1 MGASCLPAAV
11 LRRARKGASSEL
23 LKASRQRAVGEDQKR
38 EGGLVRAM
46 RGMIGGMIRVLG
58 FYKCQCGGLTLS
70 WSFVNRIEIECS
82 SCCLGK
88 IKKNVRGMSHQ
99 NIMGARQTL
108 PLKRRTSDQEVAPRH
123 TNVKHTSLVV
133 RWEYGI
139 RGRKK

>member
-11 LRRARKGASSEL
+11 VRRARKGASSEL

-99 NIMGARQTL
+99 NIMRGKANSTL
-108 PLKRRTSDQEVAPRH
+108 EEEDS
-123 TNVKHTSLVV
+123 
-133 RWEYGI
+133 
-139 RGRKK
+139 